1 MQKAKNYMVRRA
13 EICAILSAQ
22 RQTLSRL
29 LAKRFPVEREESKTF
44 AAYFAQISDFD
55 ALVDLIDHLLIAP
68 TLTAFEEALKPLLP
82 KDEAQE

>member
-13 EICAILSAQ
+13 EICNVLNAQ

-44 AAYFAQISDFD
+44 AAYFAQISDSDQF
-55 ALVDLIDHLLIAP
+55 
-68 TLTAFEEALKPLLP
+68 
-82 KDEAQE
+82 